1 LLEKQE
7 QTLLLHSLSAGLL
20 RRHYQTFRLIAGC
33 GGFES
38 YKQPAAMTHHALTAL
53 YQEIAPCTGTDLS
66 TLLPSGIQREVG
78 HFNVFEVPELV
89 DLWELPQPR
98 PGTPYACRSFYKISL
113 LHSRSSA
120 EYADRTIAIEP
131 NALLFTTPKV
141 PFQWRPAE
149 AQRGWFCVFTAEFV
163 LPVLGGNTLDE
174 LPLFQAD
181 GYPVF
186 QLTPAEAA
194 RVSVLFD
201 HMREEI
207 ASDYAYKYDLLRAY
221 VLELLHLG
229 QKRQPTTTLHPAH
242 SAAARLSSRFVE
254 LLERQFPL
262 ATPQQRVQLRTA
274 KDFADHLA
282 VHVNHLNKV
291 LKDST
296 GRTTTDLIGG
306 RLAQE
311 AKALLRQSDWTL
323 WEIADSLG
331 FVDVAHFSHFFR
343 RYVTVSP
350 GAFRAQEA
358 ILI

>member
-1 LLEKQE
+1 MTTT
-7 QTLLLHSLSAGLL
+7 TL
-20 RRHYQTFRLIAGC
+20 TD
-33 GGFES
+33 
-38 YKQPAAMTHHALTAL
+38 L
-53 YQEIAPCTGTDLS
+53 YQELAPCTGLDLS
-66 TLLPSGIQREVG
+66 ALLPVGIQREVG
-78 HFNVFEVPELV
+78 HFNVFDLT
-89 DLWELPQPR
+89 DLWDSTQLQPA
-98 PGTPYACRSFYKISL
+98 TPYPCRSFYKISL
-113 LHSRSSA
+113 LRSRSRT
-120 EYADRTIAIEP
+120 EYARQTIAIEP
-131 NALLFTTPKV
+131 DALVFSTPKV
-141 PFQWRPAE
+141 PFQWLPDE
-149 AQRGWFCVFTAEFV
+149 PQRGYFCLFTAEFL
-163 LPVLGGNTLDE
+163 LPVLGGLTPDE

-194 RVSVLFD
+194 QAETIFAKMHGELP
-201 HMREEI
+201 
-207 ASDYAYKYDLLRAY
+207 SDYAHKYDLLRAY

-262 ATPQQRVQLRTA
+262 TTPQQRVPLRTA
-274 KDFADHLA
+274 KAFADHLA

-311 AKALLRQSDWTL
+311 AKVLLRQTDWTL

-343 RYVTVSP
+343 RYAPISP
-350 GAFRAQEA
+350 GAFRT
-358 ILI
+358 LDTVPV

>member
-1 LLEKQE
+1 
-7 QTLLLHSLSAGLL
+7 
-20 RRHYQTFRLIAGC
+20 
-33 GGFES
+33 
-38 YKQPAAMTHHALTAL
+38 MTTTALNAL
-53 YQEIAPCTGTDLS
+53 YQELAPCTGRDLS
-66 TLLPSGIQREVG
+66 TLLPGGIQREVG
-78 HFNVFEVPELV
+78 HFNVFDL
-89 DLWELPQPR
+89 DNLWESTQLR
-98 PGTPYACRSFYKISL
+98 PGTSYPCRSFYKISFL
-113 LHSRSSA
+113 RSHSRT
-120 EYADRTIAIEP
+120 EYADQTIAIAP
-131 NALLFTTPKV
+131 DALVFSTPKV
-141 PFQWRPAE
+141 SFHWWPTEPQ
-149 AQRGWFCVFTAEFV
+149 QGHFCLFTAEFL
-163 LPVLGGNTLDE
+163 LPVLGGLTPDE

-186 QLTPAEAA
+186 QLTPAEATRA
-194 RVSVLFD
+194 TAIFTQM
-201 HMREEI
+201 HEEL
-207 ASDYAYKYDLLRAY
+207 ASDYAHKYDLLRAY

-229 QKRQPTTTLHPAH
+229 QRRQPAATLHPAH
-242 SAAARLSSRFVE
+242 SAAARLASRFVE

-311 AKALLRQSDWTL
+311 AKALLRQTDWTL

-343 RYVTVSP
+343 RYATVSP
-350 GAFRAQEA
+350 GAFRTLEA
-358 ILI
+358 VPL